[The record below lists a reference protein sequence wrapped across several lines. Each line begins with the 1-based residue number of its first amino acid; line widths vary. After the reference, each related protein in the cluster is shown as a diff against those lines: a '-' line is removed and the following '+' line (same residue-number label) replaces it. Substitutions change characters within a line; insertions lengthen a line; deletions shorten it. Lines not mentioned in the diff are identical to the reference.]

1 MDDSL
6 TIRRLGQHLSDVDI
20 GKILGLGKVELPQ
33 RQIASIMKCSQ
44 NAVEHALYTYSFEMF
59 QRQQPCC
66 EYKCKT
72 TEHEDRYI
80 EHALKQ
86 YYSLSLH
93 NIINIVGLP
102 IL

>member
-20 GKILGLGKVELPQ
+20 GKILGLRKVELPQ

-44 NAVEHALYTYSFEMF
+44 NAVEYALYTYSFKMF
-59 QRQQPCC
+59 QRQQPRC

-72 TEHEDRYI
+72 TEREDRYI
-80 EHALKQ
+80 KRALKQ